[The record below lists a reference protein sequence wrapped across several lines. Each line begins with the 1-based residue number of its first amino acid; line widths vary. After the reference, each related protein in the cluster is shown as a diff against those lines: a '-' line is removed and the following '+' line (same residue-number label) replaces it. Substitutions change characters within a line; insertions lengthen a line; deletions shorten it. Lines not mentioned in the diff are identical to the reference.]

1 VSSILLKICVEV
13 RHRAM
18 TWIQNVATFG
28 NPEAADNL
36 LRTHWLPK
44 ISLPLGA
51 ITAFYVQMF
60 FCRRLWVR
68 VPDLL

>member
-1 VSSILLKICVEV
+1 
-13 RHRAM
+13 M